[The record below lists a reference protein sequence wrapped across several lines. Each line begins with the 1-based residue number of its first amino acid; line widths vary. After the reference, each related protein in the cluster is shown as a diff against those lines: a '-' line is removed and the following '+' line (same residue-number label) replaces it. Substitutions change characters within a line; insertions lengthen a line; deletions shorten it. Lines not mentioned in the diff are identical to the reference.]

1 MKSKLRLACLALFLL
16 ITSSCN
22 DGIKPVTTLS
32 PSETDTTCGNLAPTL
47 SFHDEQIQGGGS
59 LPVAWQSGLPVPSF
73 DPQNRERIDLGGAW
87 KKQRVNLDACLSLTP
102 RNSAGIGL
110 IEEESEG
117 RQLPDYDDSSWV
129 NKDLPM
135 VENEMPEMAGDPKG
149 PEIYEGGVWYRRH
162 VDIPAEWHSHLVT
175 INFLGANYIVDVWVN
190 GEWIGYHEGGYT
202 PFLLDISK
210 ALLPGQDNIIAIR
223 VDNPAWGSRLDTV
236 PAIKS
241 DWWNYTGIIQD
252 IYLEKI
258 PELWVVR
265 TDVSTPDL
273 SGQVKVKVVLHNT
286 RNKSIKGDLTLQV
299 RDTDP
304 SLQSWVDDPRAQSIS
319 TEVVS
324 DSYAVQVK
332 IKPNQVIVVETVLE
346 ISDPVAW
353 EPGNPHLYVLEAN
366 IETRQESDLAAFQF
380 GIRTIQTQDTQLLLN
395 NAPLFLA
402 GIARHEEWPDS
413 GRTASWE
420 KIQADLILIQ
430 SLGANYV
437 RTAHYPNHIYTYIIA
452 DRLGLATGVEIPLWQ
467 YTAVE
472 FAAQE
477 KRQIADQMW
486 REMILSGSNRPSI
499 LLWSTNNEA
508 AYSSQRIDFI
518 SRVVTDFK
526 EYYFDGRLVTQSA
539 AADRGGP
546 SDASQALVDVPG
558 WTMYF
563 GIFHGSTYYEGTSDF
578 LQQAHLAY
586 PNQPIF
592 NTEYGI
598 WSSGGGSDLAR
609 QTEVFQETYRALTE
623 VTQLDPQGNINS
635 NGYLAG
641 IVWWAAFDWYTV
653 HTNLQTMGLFSM
665 DRLNAKP
672 VAVELKNAYQDLRAS
687 QSR

>member
-1 MKSKLRLACLALFLL
+1 M
-16 ITSSCN
+16 
-22 DGIKPVTTLS
+22 TTLS
-32 PSETDTTCGNLAPTL
+32 PVETDTKSGNLAPTL
-47 SFHDEQIQGGGS
+47 TFRNEQILGGGS
-59 LPVAWQSGLPVPSF
+59 VPVAWQSGLPVPSF
-73 DPQNRERIDLGGAW
+73 DPQNRDRIDLGGTW
-87 KKQRVNLDACLSLTP
+87 KKQRITLDTCLSLTP
-102 RNSAGIGL
+102 RNSTAIGL
-110 IEEESEG
+110 LEEESEG
-117 RQLPDYDDSSWV
+117 RQLSDFDDSSWSS
-129 NKDLPM
+129 KDLPM
-135 VENEMPEMAGDPKG
+135 VENEMPELAGDPEG
-149 PEIYEGGVWYRRH
+149 PEMYEGGVWYRRH
-162 VDIPAEWHSHLVT
+162 FDVPAEWRDHLVT
-175 INFLGANYIVDVWVN
+175 LNFLGANYIVDVWVN
-190 GEWIGYHEGGYT
+190 GQWIGYHEGGYT
-202 PFLLDISK
+202 PFLLDISE
-210 ALLPGQDNIIAIR
+210 ALLPGQDNVIAIR

-265 TDVSTPDL
+265 ADVSIPDL
-273 SGQVKVKVVLHNT
+273 SGQVQVKVVLYNT
-286 RNKSIKGDLTLQV
+286 RDKSITGNLTLQI
-299 RDTDP
+299 RDTD
-304 SLQSWVDDPRAQSIS
+304 STLQSWVEDPRAQSIS
-319 TEVVS
+319 TNVVS
-324 DSYAVQVK
+324 DSYIVQVK
-332 IKPNQVIVVETVLE
+332 LKPNQVIVVETYLQ
-346 ISDPVAW
+346 ISEPVAW
-353 EPGNPHLYVLEAN
+353 EPGNPHLYVIEAN
-366 IETRQESDLAAFQF
+366 IETRKESDLAAFQF

-395 NAPLFLA
+395 NEPFFLA

-420 KIQADLILIQ
+420 KIQTDLLLIR
-430 SLGANYV
+430 SLGANFI

-477 KRQIADQMW
+477 KRLIADQMW

-518 SRVVTDFK
+518 ARVVADFK
-526 EYYFDGRLVTQSA
+526 ENYFDGRLVTQSA

-563 GIFHGSTYYEGTSDF
+563 GIFHGSTYYEGTSEF

-586 PNQPIF
+586 PNQPLL

-598 WSSGGGSDLAR
+598 WSSGGGSDLIR
-609 QTEVFQETYRALTE
+609 QTEVFRETYRALTE
-623 VTQLDPQGNINS
+623 VTQLDPQGNINPD
-635 NGYLAG
+635 GFLAG
-641 IVWWAAFDWYTV
+641 IVWWAAFDWYTA
-653 HTNLQTMGLFSM
+653 HTNLQTMGLYSM
-665 DRLNAKP
+665 DRMNAKP
-672 VAVELKNAYQDLRAS
+672 VAIELKNAYQDLRAS